1 MDQQPH
7 GANTSTTD
15 RTSCLLALEDVRELT
30 QVSPTVWRAAGAEAA
45 RCGRVDGTVH
55 GLASYFVYTE
65 WEDRIFERD
74 LRVPRPHPG

>member
-1 MDQQPH
+1 MDVPSR
-7 GANTSTTD
+7 GTSTGTTN

-30 QVSPTVWRAAGAEAA
+30 QVSPTIWRAAGAEAA

-65 WEDRIFERD
+65 WEDRFFARD
-74 LRVPRPHPG
+74 LRAPNPHPG